1 MPRVLTLNAGSNHA
15 KSGGA
20 NLDASFRHNLS
31 NGNSFANVRSDGG
44 DGSNSGGSNEPK
56 VYQFE
61 PCLSVCCGRFDHAR
75 GAMAVAAA
83 GVMAGAAAAA
93 ATLYLVLEREQYED
107 WLPSESKLVRV
118 CLHYVTKPCDIGHMT
133 VLATF
138 IIMG

>member
-1 MPRVLTLNAGSNHA
+1 MPRVPTRNAGSSHA

-31 NGNSFANVRSDGG
+31 NGNSFANVRNNNGND
-44 DGSNSGGSNEPK
+44 DSNSGGSNEPK

-61 PCLSVCCGRFDHAR
+61 LCLSVCCGRFDHAR

-93 ATLYLVLEREQYED
+93 ATLYLVPGGER
-107 WLPSESKLVRV
+107 
-118 CLHYVTKPCDIGHMT
+118 
-133 VLATF
+133 
-138 IIMG
+138 